1 MGLNLDF
8 ISNRR
13 RKMGLKQAELAEMLG
28 MGATDY
34 CKYENGIY
42 KLNAEMIPTLARAL
56 RCPIVALFKEEI
68 PEPIV
73 APKVEK
79 EKPPLR
85 QSLEAMTLKLI
96 DGVSDSALN
105 DINPDLVKEIRENVR
120 ALGYLKEGM
129 A

>member
-1 MGLNLDF
+1 MGLNLEF

-13 RKMGLKQAELAEMLG
+13 KKMGLKQAELAEMLD

-56 RCPIVALFKEEI
+56 RCPIAALFKDEI
-68 PEPIV
+68 PAPIV

-79 EKPPLR
+79 EKPTLR
-85 QSLEAMTLKLI
+85 PPFESMTRKMMADVVSAKL
-96 DGVSDSALN
+96 S
-105 DINPDLVKEIRENVR
+105 DINPDLVREIRENVR
-120 ALGYLKEGM
+120 ALGYL
-129 A
+129 